1 MMTRAQ
7 VDQLLA
13 HADDCISREMQRLNV
28 SGGGRVKVQDDL
40 ISVAAQAADDQP
52 TQRSWT
58 LAVWVAVSMLQI
70 YTSDEPGQ
78 VSDTFIYPPRFLGYL
93 GKERTQQE
101 AGMIVLPNIV
111 TTGGGADENEYAAG
125 HPLQEEVDANPP
137 LYEAS
142 KVTKIASLTFYLRGH
157 FEDRPFSFDT
167 GFSAGRAAL
176 DLVYYQHIT
185 TEFPVE
191 LVLREREI
199 TVQASYSGSGTSIT
213 PFTTLAGA
221 FGDQTSHLD
230 LLTAKRI

>member
-1 MMTRAQ
+1 MTREQ
-7 VDQLLA
+7 VNQLLT
-13 HADDCISREMQRLNV
+13 HADASIAREMQRLNA
-28 SGGGRVKVQDDL
+28 SGSGRVTVTGDL
-40 ISVAAQAADDQP
+40 VSVAGVEAEEQTELRD
-52 TQRSWT
+52 WN
-58 LAVWVAVSMLQI
+58 LAVWVAVSMNQI

-93 GKERTQQE
+93 SKKRTQQD
-101 AGMIVLPNIV
+101 AGMIVLPYIV
-111 TTGGGADENEYAAG
+111 NAGSGPDENEYVPG
-125 HPLQEEVDANPP
+125 VPIQEEVDANPP

-176 DLVYYQHIT
+176 NLVYYQHIT

-191 LVLREREI
+191 YVLREREI
-199 TVQASYSGSGTSIT
+199 TVQASYSGAGTSIT

-221 FGDQTSHLD
+221 FGDQTAHLE
-230 LLTAKRI
+230 LLTSTRI